1 MAFAQKIRFVASA
14 TGRLL
19 NAVGE
24 VGAYFL
30 APGLAELFFCIDSI
44 FPLPV
49 ALPWRAALVVEL
61 EREARLGPVAGAV
74 LTFLLPRWPLLG
86 A

>member
-1 MAFAQKIRFVASA
+1 MAFAQKTRRVAPA
-14 TGRLL
+14 TGRAL
-19 NAVGE
+19 NAAGGVS
-24 VGAYFL
+24 AYFL
-30 APGLAELFFCIDSI
+30 VPGLAELFFCIDSI

-61 EREARLGPVAGAV
+61 EREARLAPVAGAV
-74 LTFLLPRWPLLG
+74 LIFLLPRWPLLG